1 MNANETTAGVLRVTE
16 AAEEK
21 EGKRE
26 RVSLGQALLML
37 PGAILG
43 ITIAAFPLSLPV
55 LYVAAM
61 LFM

>member
-1 MNANETTAGVLRVTE
+1 MNANETTAGVLTVTE
-16 AAEEK
+16 AAE
-21 EGKRE
+21 KRE
-26 RVSLGQALLML
+26 KISLGQALLML